1 MNFSEIWC
9 WATVQHV
16 MDFLSLPQQFIHP
29 PRQCIIRE
37 KAEVETNNCNI
48 NTGCNTKWTAMQ
60 QCGDQNDDKFS
71 ERERALAHQMT
82 STSVRHPYH
91 SPTQACLRW
100 TAHMFSQQHDILS
113 WGATCSYKSSLFVSN
128 EDSLAP
134 CCDVCLKGRFC
145 HLVLVSFCRPGDEGM
160 KI

>member
-1 MNFSEIWC
+1 M
-9 WATVQHV
+9 QHV

-71 ERERALAHQMT
+71 EHERALAHQMT

-100 TAHMFSQQHDILS
+100 TAHMFSQQARHLVM
-113 WGATCSYKSSLFVSN
+113 G
-128 EDSLAP
+128 
-134 CCDVCLKGRFC
+134 CDVFLQVFFICLKRGLPGTMLRRVPERAILPPGFG
-145 HLVLVSFCRPGDEGM
+145 LFLPPRGDEGM